1 MAQRLFSLWS
11 CCWLLV
17 FFLVPVPAGWCED
30 EQPTETW
37 QSLLSEALLISQRL
51 EKLNEQL
58 SSELTVSR
66 SHSAE
71 LQTQLGKLLNEHV
84 MLKSELSEL
93 RRQSE
98 SLSGKLQTSKQ
109 ELKLL
114 QEQLKKAEA
123 SSDAFERSLSDYKL
137 LAEARI
143 RGLKR
148 QRNLAVGGG
157 ILALIM
163 AVIFGSR

>member
-1 MAQRLFSLWS
+1 MARRLFSLW
-11 CCWLLV
+11 CFWLLG
-17 FFLVPVPAGWCED
+17 FFLVLVPAGWCED
-30 EQPTETW
+30 ERPTETW
-37 QSLLSEALLISQRL
+37 RSLLSEALLISQRL

-58 SSELTVSR
+58 SNELTVSR
-66 SHSAE
+66 SRSTE
-71 LQTQLGKLLNEHV
+71 LQTQLGNLLDEHV
-84 MLKSELSEL
+84 MLKSELSDL

-109 ELKLL
+109 ESKLL

-123 SSDAFERSLSDYKL
+123 SSDAFARSFSDYKL

-143 RGLKR
+143 RSLKR
-148 QRNLAVGGG
+148 QRNLAAGGG
-157 ILALIM
+157 ILALIL